1 MKALNKKNL
10 TAKTLRRFKYSVAV
24 FALLSGSQ
32 LLMMDEM
39 GGKPDIDTFTMDNAN
54 RFSVDLR

>member
-10 TAKTLRRFKYSVAV
+10 TAKTLRRFKYSIAV

-39 GGKPDIDTFTMDNAN
+39 GGKSEFADTFTHDTAN
-54 RFSVDLR
+54 